1 MSNVDTPKRR
11 GPYAKSA
18 ERRRSIVD
26 AAFEVFASQGYRG
39 GSLQDVANRVGLSQT
54 SLLHYFPSKADLLVA
69 VLNKRD
75 AEADTGPIGQGEHD
89 FETTLV
95 EQAKYN
101 ESVPGLIELYSV
113 LCGEAVTTDYPGREY
128 FVSRFA
134 RLRSEYSAELV
145 QLRERGRLRPGVD
158 PERAAASIV
167 ALWDGIQLQWLLEPR
182 VDMAACLKDYLDSII
197 LPLAEI
203 TEPS

>member
-1 MSNVDTPKRR
+1 MTTVDPSRRR

-26 AAFEVFASQGYRG
+26 AAFEVFASRGYRG
-39 GSLQDVANRVGLSQT
+39 GSLQDVADKVGLSQT
-54 SLLHYFPSKADLLVA
+54 SLLHYFPSKRDLLVA

-75 AEADTGPIGQGEHD
+75 AEADTGPIGQMDAD

-101 ESVPGLIELYSV
+101 EGVPGLIELYSV
-113 LCGEAVTTDYPGREY
+113 LCGEAVTTDYPGRDY

-134 RLRSEYSAELV
+134 RLRDEYSTELIA
-145 QLRERGRLRPGVD
+145 LREQGRLKPGVD
-158 PERAAASIV
+158 PERAASSIV
-167 ALWDGIQLQWLLEPR
+167 ALWDGIQLQWLLDSS

-197 LPLAEI
+197 LPKADG
-203 TEPS
+203 TAVT

>member
-1 MSNVDTPKRR
+1 MSNVGTPKRR

-26 AAFEVFASQGYRG
+26 AAFEVFASRGYRG
-39 GSLQDVANRVGLSQT
+39 GSLQDVADRVGLSQT

-75 AEADTGPIGQGEHD
+75 AEADTGPIAEDGD

-95 EQAKYN
+95 EQARFN

-113 LCGEAVTTDYPGREY
+113 LCGESVTTDYPGREY

-134 RLRSEYSAELV
+134 RLRGEYSTELV
-145 QLRERGRLRPGVD
+145 MLREQGRLRAGVD
-158 PERAAASIV
+158 PERAASSIV
-167 ALWDGIQLQWLLEPR
+167 ALWDGIQLQWLLDPSI
-182 VDMAACLKDYLDSII
+182 DMAACLKDYLDSII
-197 LPLAEI
+197 LP
-203 TEPS
+203 EPEGAKLR

>member
-26 AAFEVFASQGYRG
+26 AAFEVFASRGYRG
-39 GSLQDVANRVGLSQT
+39 GSLQDVADRVGLSQT

-75 AEADTGPIGQGEHD
+75 AEADTGPIAEGGD
-89 FETTLV
+89 FETILV
-95 EQAKYN
+95 EQARFN

-113 LCGEAVTTDYPGREY
+113 LCGESVTTDYPGREY

-134 RLRSEYSAELV
+134 RLRGEYSTELV
-145 QLRERGRLRPGVD
+145 MLREQGRLRAGVD
-158 PERAAASIV
+158 PERAASSIV
-167 ALWDGIQLQWLLEPR
+167 ALWDGIQLQWLLDPSI
-182 VDMAACLKDYLDSII
+182 DMAACLKDYLDSII
-197 LPLAEI
+197 LP
-203 TEPS
+203 EPEDVKLS